1 MVFSLQRTDKAMA
14 PRLKSAIDVL
24 SLASKISQGNRWALS
39 KGLTLAESQN
49 REQQQLFV
57 KLIGELA
64 GKQTILENGC
74 FRIGVSG
81 PPGAGKSTLL
91 DSLGLKMIEKGHK
104 VAVLCVDPSSLASG
118 GSILGDKTRMSKLS
132 SNENAYIRPSASGK
146 TLGGVNR
153 AMHNSILLCSAAGFD
168 RVIIET
174 VGVGQSELSV
184 MNMVDCMVLILPP
197 VGGDELQM
205 IKRGITEFADI
216 IAVNKADGSTKTAAL
231 RMASSVSSTLHLLS
245 RSRSVEWSPRVL
257 VCSGRTSDGVEELE
271 QTLDEYLAAI
281 SKQDGIH
288 NERVRHLS
296 NLLLEA
302 ADGNLI
308 DSFHS
313 DPMVQN
319 QIKNTYLPRLLSGTQ
334 SVSEAA
340 IELIEAYKKHR

>member
-1 MVFSLQRTDKAMA
+1 MA
-14 PRLKSAIDVL
+14 PRLKSAINVL

-81 PPGAGKSTLL
+81 PPGAGKN
-91 DSLGLKMIEKGHK
+91 
-104 VAVLCVDPSSLASG
+104 PSSLASG

-132 SNENAYIRPSASGK
+132 SNKNAYIRPSASGK

-296 NLLLEA
+296 NLLLET

-340 IELIEAYKKHR
+340 IELIEAYKKHSN